1 MDNNET
7 MPAKCWCT
15 LGGKSKKFKIAALA
29 VGVVIVALVSFAG
42 GVAIGF
48 HKARFS
54 YKFGEN
60 YERNFVGGPFQGQ
73 GMMGRGQQGMMGDFE
88 GRGLRNSHGI
98 AGAIISVA
106 DGKIIIKDRNGQENT
121 ITVSDQTLIKSGQNT
136 IKITDLKQ
144 DEQIVVM
151 GQPGDNGTVNA
162 DLIRVFDNDN
172 MNSNNANSGNNTNNP
187 ASNSDNNNNANNNGQ

>member
-1 MDNNET
+1 MNIQET
-7 MPAKCWCT
+7 IKT
-15 LGGKSKKFKIAALA
+15 RRFKIVALA
-29 VGVVIVALVSFAG
+29 VGVLILMLVSFAG

-73 GMMGRGQQGMMGDFE
+73 GMMGGRGSQGMM
-88 GRGLRNSHGI
+88 RNIDGGGFRNGHGI
-98 AGAIISVA
+98 AGNIISVSNNT
-106 DGKIIIKDRNGQENT
+106 IVIKDRNSQENT

-144 DEQIVVM
+144 GEQIVVM
-151 GQPGDNGTVNA
+151 GQPGDNGTINA
-162 DLIRVFDNDN
+162 DLIRVFDNAN
-172 MNSNNANSGNNTNNP
+172 MM
-187 ASNSDNNNNANNNGQ
+187 NNNNNNNTSNNGQ